1 MSDRELEM
9 LNRLNSIIFELSV
22 IRGNQEWII
31 DLLKDK
37 VMKGEDDK

>member
-37 VMKGEDDK
+37 VMKGEDDQ

>member
-9 LNRLNSIIFELSV
+9 LNRLNSIIFEISV

-37 VMKGEDDK
+37 VMKGKD

>member
-37 VMKGEDDK
+37 VMKGEG

>member
-37 VMKGEDDK
+37 VMKGKD